1 MNEKITQPKMAQNL
15 LQPGLLNPQTLDPE
29 PYRQSSAN
37 ADHIDPGNPRLIL
50 YAFHEVVTVV
60 EELSPRTKHSTFK
73 LPEYLNCTLSH
84 FYQPHHP
91 KPDAASAARS
101 WMGRFGPCA
110 EDTAPVQLLY
120 REVLFP
126 SRPIGQE
133 TNLCTYRARTIPKR
147 SMLSSAFSLPLS
159 HRAGLFP
166 G

>member
-37 ADHIDPGNPRLIL
+37 ADHIDPGNQRLIL

-60 EELSPRTKHSTFK
+60 EELSPRTKTLNLSTTRV
-73 LPEYLNCTLSH
+73 LELYTLSL
-84 FYQPHHP
+84 
-91 KPDAASAARS
+91 RS
-101 WMGRFGPCA
+101 WMGKFGPCA

-120 REVLFP
+120 TEVLFP